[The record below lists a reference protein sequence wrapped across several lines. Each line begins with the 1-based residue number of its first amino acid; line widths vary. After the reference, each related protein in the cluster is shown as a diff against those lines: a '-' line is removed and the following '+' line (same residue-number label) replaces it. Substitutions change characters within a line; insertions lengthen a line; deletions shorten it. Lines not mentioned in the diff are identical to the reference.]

1 MSSFHL
7 QIVTPDGLFFDGEA
21 LSLDVRTP
29 NGGVTILP
37 RHINYVTPL
46 GMGVATVR
54 TEERT
59 RRAACIGGMLAGL
72 GGLYFVMEYTGGTWV
87 NNGFGDRGWLA
98 IALVIFARWRPL
110 SAIWGSMLF
119 GGLYILYLYVPG
131 LDRSMQEIFKALPYL
146 VTIIVL
152 VLTSLRKK
160 REDQPPAGLGSAYF
174 RESRG

>member
-59 RRAACIGGMLAGL
+59 RRAACIGGMLAMTNGECKLIATTFEWAEDIDQARAQNALARAQETLKDKGHLSAAQLQLAEAKLRRALVRTSL
-72 GGLYFVMEYTGGTWV
+72 GG
-87 NNGFGDRGWLA
+87 
-98 IALVIFARWRPL
+98 
-110 SAIWGSMLF
+110 
-119 GGLYILYLYVPG
+119 
-131 LDRSMQEIFKALPYL
+131 K
-146 VTIIVL
+146 
-152 VLTSLRKK
+152 
-160 REDQPPAGLGSAYF
+160 
-174 RESRG
+174 